1 MTAPSPAQLR
11 GLAEGLGDALV
22 DRSDLAYE
30 EARRIWNAA
39 IDRRPAAIAY
49 PGSEAEVEHCVG
61 WAVENEV
68 EIAVR
73 GGGHNVAGLAVC
85 DDGLVI
91 DLSRLAAV
99 SIDAGARLATVGG
112 GATWAAL
119 DAASGA
125 HRLAS
130 TGGVISSTGVAGLTL
145 GGGLGW
151 LARRAGAACDNLVG
165 ARVVTAAGSTVD
177 VSLDEHPDL
186 LWALRGGG
194 GNFGV
199 VTELRFRL
207 HPIGETVLAGA
218 LAYPAERAESVLATL
233 ASLASEAPETLAL
246 AVSLQSAPPLPT
258 LPPELVG
265 AKVVALGACWSGD
278 PARDGE
284 IEALLRRAGEPLLS
298 TLGRLRYAD
307 WQKANDR
314 NGQPGLFN
322 YWKAGYLPSL
332 EPSIAAALADYGRTA
347 PSTMTHLDIHVLG
360 GAHSRE
366 PEGGSAYGHR
376 DAGFVY
382 NLIATWP
389 PGDPS
394 GEASIEHTRDAH
406 AAISAVAGD
415 EAYVNYLAEDETA
428 RIERAFDPGTHRR
441 LQGVKATYDPANV
454 FHRNHNILPAA
465 R

>member
-1 MTAPSPAQLR
+1 MTAASPEQLGELAD
-11 GLAEGLGDALV
+11 GLSGAVIGPADPGY
-22 DRSDLAYE
+22 R

-39 IDRRPAAIAY
+39 IDRHPAAIAY
-49 PGSEAEVEHCVG
+49 PASEAEVEHCVR
-61 WAVENEV
+61 WAVAHEV

-91 DLSRLAAV
+91 DLARLADV
-99 SIDAGARLATVGG
+99 SIDPGARLATVGG
-112 GATWAAL
+112 GATWAML

-125 HRLAS
+125 HGLAS
-130 TGGVISSTGVAGLTL
+130 PGGVISSTGVAGLTL

-151 LARRAGAACDNLVG
+151 LARRAGAACDNLLG
-165 ARVVTAAGSTVD
+165 ARVVIAAGRTVE
-177 VSLDEHPDL
+177 VSLDDHLDL

-199 VTELRFRL
+199 VTQLRFGL
-207 HPIGETVLAGA
+207 HPIGETVFAGA
-218 LAYPAERAESVLATL
+218 LAFPADRAEAVLGTL
-233 ASLASEAPETLAL
+233 ASLAAEAPESLAL
-246 AVSLQSAPPLPT
+246 AVSLQSAPPLPS

-265 AKVVALGACWSGD
+265 AKIVALGACWSGD
-278 PARDGE
+278 PRRDGE
-284 IEALLRRAGEPLLS
+284 VEALLRRAGEPLLS
-298 TLGRLRYAD
+298 TLGRLPYAT

-332 EPSIAAALADYGRTA
+332 EPAIAAALADYGRTA
-347 PSTMTHLDIHVLG
+347 PSPMTHLDIHALG
-360 GAHSRE
+360 GAHARE
-366 PEGGSAYGHR
+366 PVGGSAYGHR
-376 DAGFVY
+376 GAGFVY

-389 PGDPS
+389 PGEP
-394 GEASIEHTRDAH
+394 GAASIEHTRSAH
-406 AAISAVAGD
+406 EAIAAVAGD

-428 RIERAFDPGTHRR
+428 RIEQAFDPDTHRR
-441 LQGVKATYDPANV
+441 LQQVKAAYDPDNV
-454 FHRNHNILPAA
+454 FHRNHNILPA